1 MRKINYKSDFDFIM
15 RLKDASG
22 KEVPWPECDWDALFW
37 TSNKPNAYRAS
48 CIGGVY
54 VNCFRE
60 ADGSIHFVFNN
71 HRMGKGTLHWE
82 PHFRFPNDIYPDGI
96 QDQFRKAQL
105 GIELVDGDGDDVTDI
120 PEVEVYMPAVYL
132 TAYDLA
138 VRNGYTGTYEEYVEY
153 TNRFPQV
160 VESAETVNALLSDFA
175 DGKAL
180 IADALTRQGVAT
192 ASDESMQTMADKVLG
207 LQLAAQGDPQYV
219 EHDSRVGG
227 YDLYNVMH
235 NHRKAEFPYM
245 YAVSFNA
252 PTVTLSGADAYLC
265 SDGYY
270 TEQSG
275 THKMPFAQEHYVI
288 YYFRNKSF
296 TLTATAARY
305 INDMCVYNGAP
316 IVNFDRA
323 EVRRLAI
330 YGVEPYSTD
339 NINAFRIYGGNFA
352 DIAIESLES
361 GYLQID
367 SVPVVSLRMSIFKTL
382 RGGIIINFLPNILSA
397 MFPALATV
405 SGGTVVNGAAAL
417 TELALPALATVSG
430 GTVVNGA
437 AALTELALPAL
448 ATVSGGTVVNGAPAL
463 TELSLPALESIT
475 GGTVVIGYNA
485 LTELSLPALVD
496 VFSTSQLNV
505 VWSCDKVSR
514 VSAPRAK
521 RFSTPGTRYT
531 NRLIVERSSQHITF
545 ELPVCEMFSA
555 SFSAGTTANTL
566 CELHFGVAINT
577 IYTECRNTQTLI
589 IKIGKGAVTFVDSNS
604 ANWDTESLKQ
614 FLADLGDNTGGEV
627 KQLRISAAQI
637 AKLSDED
644 IAMAVAKNY
653 TLS

>member
-1 MRKINYKSDFDFIM
+1 MRKINYKSAFDFVM
-15 RLKDASG
+15 RLKDASAQ
-22 KEVPWPECDWDALFW
+22 EIPWPECDWDVIFW
-37 TSNKPNAYRAS
+37 TSNNANPYRAS

-120 PEVEVYMPAVYL
+120 PAVEVYMPAVYL

-175 DGKAL
+175 DGKAM

-192 ASDESMQTMADKVLG
+192 AADESMQAMADKVLG
-207 LQLAAQGDPQYV
+207 LQLAVPGDPQYV

-235 NHRKAEFPYM
+235 NHRKAEYPYM

-275 THKMPFAQEHYVI
+275 SHKMPFAQEHYVI
-288 YYFRNKSF
+288 YYFRNRSF
-296 TLTATAARY
+296 ALTATAARY

-316 IVNFDRA
+316 IVNFDRVD
-323 EVRRLAI
+323 VRRLAI
-330 YGVEPYSTD
+330 YGVEPFSTD
-339 NINAFRIYGGNFA
+339 IINAFRIYGGNFA

-367 SVPVVSLRMSIFKTL
+367 SVPVVSLRMPNFKVL
-382 RGGIIINFLPNILSA
+382 RGGIIINYLHNILSA
-397 MFPALATV
+397 MFPALETV
-405 SGGTVVNGAAAL
+405 SGGTVAYGC
-417 TELALPALATVSG
+417 
-430 GTVVNGA
+430 
-437 AALTELALPAL
+437 
-448 ATVSGGTVVNGAPAL
+448 
-463 TELSLPALESIT
+463 
-475 GGTVVIGYNA
+475 NA
-485 LTELSLPALVD
+485 LTELSLPALTTV
-496 VFSTSQLNV
+496 SGGTV
-505 VWSCDKVSR
+505 VNNANSLAELILPNIEEILPIGNNQAIIFWDRCNNAEKVSLPKVRR
-514 VSAPRAK
+514 VEAHQ
-521 RFSTPGTRYT
+521 G
-531 NRLIVERSSQHITF
+531 NRGFVPFGGQVSNHCVVEM
-545 ELPVCEMFSA
+545 PVCEVYY
-555 SFSAGTTANTL
+555 GTFLWGKTQNAR
-566 CELHFGVAINT
+566 CELHFGSAIQRIST
-577 IYTECRNTQTLI
+577 SCESYQILV
-589 IKIGKGAVTFVDSNS
+589 IKIGKGAVTSLDSSN
-604 ANWDTESLKQ
+604 ANWDTEALKQ
-614 FLADLGDNTGGEV
+614 FLADLGDNTGGDV
-627 KQLRISAAQI
+627 KQLRIGAAQI

>member
-1 MRKINYKSDFDFIM
+1 MRKINYKSAFDFAM

-22 KEVPWPECDWDALFW
+22 KEVPFPECDWNALFW
-37 TSNKPNAYRAS
+37 TSNKPNAYRVS

-82 PHFRFPNDIYPDGI
+82 PHFIFPNGLYPDGI

-105 GIELVDGDGDDVTDI
+105 GIELVDGDGDDVTDT
-120 PEVEVYMPAVYL
+120 PDVEVYMPAVYL

-160 VESAETVNALLSDFA
+160 VETAETVNALLSDFA
-175 DGKAL
+175 DGKAM
-180 IADALTRQGVAT
+180 IADALTRQGVDT
-192 ASDESMQTMADKVLG
+192 SASESMQTMADKVLG
-207 LQLAAQGDPQYV
+207 LQLAVEGNPQYV

-235 NHRKAEFPYM
+235 NHRKAEYPYM

-288 YYFRNKSF
+288 YYYRNRSF
-296 TLTATAARY
+296 ALTATAARF
-305 INDMCVYNGAP
+305 INEICVYNGAP
-316 IVNFDRA
+316 IVNLDRVD
-323 EVRRLAI
+323 VRRLAV
-330 YGVEPYSTD
+330 YGDEPFSTD

-382 RGGIIINFLPNILSA
+382 RGGIIINYLHNILSA
-397 MFPALATV
+397 MFPALESITGGTIVNNAAALAELSLPALETV
-405 SGGTVVNGAAAL
+405 SGGTI
-417 TELALPALATVSG
+417 VS
-430 GTVVNGA
+430 TAN
-437 AALTELALPAL
+437 
-448 ATVSGGTVVNGAPAL
+448 SL
-463 TELSLPALESIT
+463 TELSLPALE
-475 GGTVVIGYNA
+475 TV
-485 LTELSLPALVD
+485 LT
-496 VFSTSQLNV
+496 TSQLNV
-505 VWSCDKVSR
+505 LWSCDKVSR
-514 VSAPRAK
+514 VSLPRAK
-521 RFSTPGTRYT
+521 MLSTTGSRTT
-531 NRLIVERSSQHITF
+531 NRLIVDRSSQHITF
-545 ELPVCEMFSA
+545 ELPVCEILSA

-566 CELHFGVAINT
+566 CELHFGIAINT
-577 IYTECRNTQTLI
+577 IYTECRSTQTLI
-589 IKIGKGAVTFVDSNS
+589 IKIGKGAVTFLDSS
-604 ANWDTESLKQ
+604 TSNWDTEALKQ

-627 KQLRISAAQI
+627 KQLRIGAAQI

>member
-1 MRKINYKSDFDFIM
+1 MMRKINYKSAFDFAM

-22 KEVPWPECDWDALFW
+22 KEVPFPECDWNALFW
-37 TSNKPNAYRAS
+37 TSNKPNAYRVS

-82 PHFRFPNDIYPDGI
+82 PHFIFPNGLYPDGI

-105 GIELVDGDGDDVTDI
+105 GIELVDGDGDDVTDT
-120 PEVEVYMPAVYL
+120 PDVEVYMPAVYL

-160 VESAETVNALLSDFA
+160 VETAETVNALLSDFA
-175 DGKAL
+175 DGKAM
-180 IADALTRQGVAT
+180 IADALTRQGVDT
-192 ASDESMQTMADKVLG
+192 SASESMQTMADKVLG
-207 LQLAAQGDPQYV
+207 LQLAVEGNPQYV

-235 NHRKAEFPYM
+235 NHRKAEYPYM

-288 YYFRNKSF
+288 YYYRNRSF
-296 TLTATAARY
+296 ALTATAARF
-305 INDMCVYNGAP
+305 INEICVYNGAP
-316 IVNFDRA
+316 IVNLDRVD
-323 EVRRLAI
+323 VRRLAV
-330 YGVEPYSTD
+330 YGDEPFSTD

-382 RGGIIINFLPNILSA
+382 RGGIIINYLHNILSA
-397 MFPALATV
+397 MFPALESITGGTIVNNAAALAELSLPALETV
-405 SGGTVVNGAAAL
+405 SGGTI
-417 TELALPALATVSG
+417 VS
-430 GTVVNGA
+430 TAN
-437 AALTELALPAL
+437 
-448 ATVSGGTVVNGAPAL
+448 SL
-463 TELSLPALESIT
+463 TELSLPALE
-475 GGTVVIGYNA
+475 TV
-485 LTELSLPALVD
+485 LT
-496 VFSTSQLNV
+496 TSQLNV
-505 VWSCDKVSR
+505 LWSCDKVSR
-514 VSAPRAK
+514 VSLPRAK
-521 RFSTPGTRYT
+521 MLSTTGSRTT
-531 NRLIVERSSQHITF
+531 NRLIVDRSSQHITF
-545 ELPVCEMFSA
+545 ELPVCEILSA

-566 CELHFGVAINT
+566 CELHFGIAINT
-577 IYTECRNTQTLI
+577 IYTECRSTQTLI
-589 IKIGKGAVTFVDSNS
+589 IKIGKGAVTFLDSS
-604 ANWDTESLKQ
+604 TSNWDTEALKQ

-627 KQLRISAAQI
+627 KQLRIGAAQI

>member
-1 MRKINYKSDFDFIM
+1 MRKINYKSAFDFVM

-22 KEVPWPECDWDALFW
+22 KEVPFPECDWDALFW
-37 TSNKPNAYRAS
+37 TSSKPNAYRAS

-60 ADGSIHFVFNN
+60 ADGSIHFVFNG
-71 HRMGKGTLHWE
+71 HRMGKGILKWE
-82 PHFRFPNDIYPDGI
+82 PHFRFPNGIYPDGI

-105 GIELVDGDGDDVTDI
+105 GIELVDGDGDEVTDI

-192 ASDESMQTMADKVLG
+192 ASDESMQTMAEKVLG
-207 LQLAAQGDPQYV
+207 MQLAVQGDPQYV
-219 EHDSRVGG
+219 EHNSRVGG

-275 THKMPFAQEHYVI
+275 SHKMPFAQEHYVI

-305 INDMCVYNGAP
+305 INEMCVYNGAP
-316 IVNFDRA
+316 IVNFSNV

-330 YGVEPYSTD
+330 YGDEPFSTD
-339 NINAFRIYGGNFA
+339 NESAFLIAGGYLA
-352 DIAIESLES
+352 EVAIETLES
-361 GYLQID
+361 GYVQIRAEN
-367 SVPVVSLRMSIFKTL
+367 SVSVRAPNLKNL
-382 RGGIIINFLPNILSA
+382 RGGVLLNYAGRIQA
-397 MFPALATV
+397 
-405 SGGTVVNGAAAL
+405 
-417 TELALPALATVSG
+417 
-430 GTVVNGA
+430 
-437 AALTELALPAL
+437 
-448 ATVSGGTVVNGAPAL
+448 
-463 TELSLPALESIT
+463 LSLPALESIT
-475 GGTVVIGYNA
+475 GGTVVNSCNA
-485 LTELSLPALVD
+485 LAELSLPALVD

-505 VWSCDKVSR
+505 VWNCDNVSR
-514 VSAPRAK
+514 VSAPNAK
-521 RFSTPGTRYT
+521 RFSTTGARYT
-531 NRLIVERSSQHITF
+531 NRLIVERTSQHITF
-545 ELPVCEMFSA
+545 ELPVCEVFSA

-566 CELHFGVAINT
+566 CELHFGVAINA

-589 IKIGKGAVTFVDSNS
+589 IKIGKGAVTFLDSS
-604 ANWDTESLKQ
+604 IANWDIEALKQ
-614 FLADLGDNTGGEV
+614 FIADLGDNTGGDT
-627 KQLRISAAQI
+627 KQIRIGASQI
-637 AKLSDED
+637 AKLSEED
-644 IAMAVAKNY
+644 IALAVAKNY
-653 TLS
+653 SLS